1 MFKTLRIKILFLFL
15 LVSLLSLGAA
25 VALRFLLVADFEQ
38 YREGEL
44 LDRVQW
50 LTASIEATYEY
61 TDEWNK
67 GAVSHDVIRALML
80 GLDITVLDSK
90 NRVVMNSAKAL
101 ERLSPDT
108 REKVKGALAS
118 QRLGSAGKTM
128 AFPLFVHGEE
138 IGSVDVTFM
147 QREKDLAFIKRADTL
162 LAFALTF
169 TGVVVILAS
178 FGLARG
184 ITAPINRL
192 AEAARSIEKGETGR
206 KVPVSGS
213 DEIAVLSNTFNRM
226 SDALRRQECLR
237 KKLISDVAHELRT
250 PVAAVRAELEAMI
263 DGVMPAEKETLES
276 LLEETGRLTSLIE
289 GIEDMAHAE
298 ADALSLKPESIDLR
312 SFLHDVAERFGPLFT
327 KANIRLDVECPDKT
341 PIRADPE
348 KLNRIL
354 DNILGNSLNASKVG
368 GRVIMRGL
376 RAPDR
381 GETFLEIEDDG
392 SGIDPAVLPHIFER
406 FYSTRPGG
414 LGVGLSI
421 VRELVEA
428 HGGRLSVDS
437 EQGRGTIFTVSIP
450 DLHTVS

>member
-1 MFKTLRIKILFLFL
+1 MCKTLRIKILCLFL
-15 LVSLLSLGAA
+15 VVSLLSLGAA
-25 VALRFLLVADFEQ
+25 VALRFMFIADFEQ

-50 LTASIEATYEY
+50 LTASIEATYEHAG
-61 TDEWNK
+61 EWHK
-67 GAVSHDVIRALML
+67 KAVAHDVIRALML
-80 GLDITVLDSK
+80 GLDITVRNSD
-90 NRVVMNSAKAL
+90 NRIVMTSTRAMEQLSSA
-101 ERLSPDT
+101 T
-108 REKVKGALAS
+108 QEKVRGALAS
-118 QRLGSAGKTM
+118 QRLGSPGKTM
-128 AFPLFVHGEE
+128 GFPLFVQGTE

-147 QREKDLAFIKRADTL
+147 QREKDLAFIKRADAL
-162 LAFALTF
+162 LAFSLAF

-184 ITAPINRL
+184 ITAPVNRL

-226 SDALRRQECLR
+226 SDALRRQESLR

-263 DGVMPAEKETLES
+263 DGVIPAEKETLES

-298 ADALSLKPESIDLR
+298 ADALSLKPESLDLR

-327 KANIRLDVECPDKT
+327 KADVRLSVECPPET
-341 PIRADPE
+341 SITADPE

-354 DNILGNSLNASKVG
+354 DNILGNSLNASEAG
-368 GRVIMRGL
+368 GRVILRG
-376 RAPDR
+376 
-381 GETFLEIEDDG
+381 
-392 SGIDPAVLPHIFER
+392 S
-406 FYSTRPGG
+406 
-414 LGVGLSI
+414 
-421 VRELVEA
+421 
-428 HGGRLSVDS
+428 
-437 EQGRGTIFTVSIP
+437 
-450 DLHTVS
+450 